1 MGTEDADTATENVTE
16 RVEAARG
23 TLLEPDENSFKRW
36 LLLSGD
42 RGVVTAIAMLVVM
55 TGFVVLGAVWTSE
68 MRDLVTE
75 TEIVQTLLF
84 TLLSGTIL
92 LVSIAVSINSVVL
105 SQELTSVG
113 DQLDEIE
120 NSLSFRRSIREI
132 SESDVSPT
140 RPAEFLL
147 TILRAVRAQAEE
159 LDTAV
164 QDGNPVLRDQVDDFV
179 DDVAGQ
185 AESIEGR
192 LQRGKFGTS
201 EVLLAGLDYDY
212 SWQMYATQRLQTEH
226 GDVLTDQQ
234 RQILDDIVEILKQ
247 FTTGRAYFKTLYFK
261 RELANLSRWLLAVSF
276 PSIVYLSYALLALKA
291 NLIPDISVLG
301 VGSLALFTGL
311 AYVVGLVPF
320 ALFTSYV
327 LRSATIS
334 FRTLAAGP
342 FILKEDDKR
351 GRIDWD

>member
-1 MGTEDADTATENVTE
+1 MGTDGADTASENVTE
-16 RVEAARG
+16 RVEAAKG
-23 TLLEPDENSFKRW
+23 TLLEPEENSFKRW
-36 LLLSGD
+36 LLLSGG
-42 RGVVTAIAMLVVM
+42 RGVVTAVAMLVVM
-55 TGFVVLGAVWTSE
+55 TGFVVLGVVWTTE

-105 SQELTSVG
+105 SQELTSIG

-120 NSLSFRRSIREI
+120 NSLSFRSSIREM
-132 SESDVSPT
+132 SDPDVSPA

-147 TILRAVRAQAEE
+147 TILRAVRDQSEE
-159 LDTAV
+159 LDTV
-164 QDGNPVLRDQVDDFV
+164 VEDDGSAFSERVDAFV
-179 DDVAGQ
+179 DDVVRQ
-185 AESIEGR
+185 TESIEKR
-192 LQRGKFGTS
+192 LQRGQFGTS

-212 SWQMYATQRLQTEH
+212 SWQMYVTQRLLSTH
-226 GDVLTDQQ
+226 GDELTDRQ
-234 RQILDDIVEILKQ
+234 RDVLEDIVETLKQ

-261 RELANLSRWLLAVSF
+261 RELANLSRWLLAISF

-301 VGSLALFTGL
+301 IGSLILFTGA
-311 AYVVGLVPF
+311 AYVAGLVPF

-342 FILKEDDKR
+342 FILKDEDKR